1 MLQRLTTRDTLG
13 GLLMIALG
21 LAAAVIGRGYDLGTL
36 RQMGAGWF
44 PVALGILLAVLGLG
58 VILTGRPGHSVPAQ
72 DAPAQETALTPETA
86 DRNALQTDGD
96 GSAGPSPLRSLFFVL
111 ASIGAFAL
119 LIPILGLILT
129 VPISVGL
136 ASMAD
141 PKSRPVPVLLLG
153 LGLAAL
159 TSAIF
164 VLGLGLQMDLLP

>member
-44 PVALGILLAVLGLG
+44 PVALGVLLAALGLG
-58 VILTGRPGHSVPAQ
+58 VILTGRPVQ
-72 DAPAQETALTPETA
+72 DALAPDTALTPETA
-86 DRNALQTDGD
+86 DRTALQTDGD

-119 LIPILGLILT
+119 LIPVLGLILT
-129 VPISVGL
+129 VPISVAL